1 MGRQEM
7 AQILGELAAAGTSI
21 LISSHILAELEASQP
36 AERRA
41 VLESFVREQI
51 ARSLGMADGN
61 GIAARQRLFDLG
73 FDSLMAVEL
82 RVRLESALKT
92 PLRRTVV
99 FDFPRVDALCG
110 HLAEQLGIVEEVP
123 EEELAAMLDQQLAAA
138 SQYLGEEL

>member
-1 MGRQEM
+1 M
-7 AQILGELAAAGTSI
+7 
-21 LISSHILAELEASQP
+21 
-36 AERRA
+36 
-41 VLESFVREQI
+41 REQI

-61 GIAARQRLFDLG
+61 RIGARQRLFDLG

-99 FDFPRVDALCG
+99 FDFPSVDALCG
-110 HLAEQLGIVEEVP
+110 HLAEQLGIADEVP
-123 EEELAAMLDQQLAAA
+123 EEEIAAMLDRQLAAA